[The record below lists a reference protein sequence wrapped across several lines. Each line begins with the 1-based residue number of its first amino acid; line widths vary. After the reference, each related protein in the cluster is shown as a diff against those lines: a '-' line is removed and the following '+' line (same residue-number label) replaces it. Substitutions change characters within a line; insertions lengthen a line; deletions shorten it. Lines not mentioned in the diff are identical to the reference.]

1 MPCRTIVP
9 EHTAYSGVLPGA
21 EMSTPWSGDHSLGG
35 AAALLGS
42 GNVKPPADTGPEPV
56 AGGGDAPDEPDTRD
70 APDDAGA
77 ERLASAACA
86 ASTCAS

>member
-1 MPCRTIVP
+1 MPCKTIVP

-42 GNVKPPADTGPEPV
+42 GKVKPLADTGPELTLG
-56 AGGGDAPDEPDTRD
+56 AGDGDE
-70 APDDAGA
+70 PDDAGA
-77 ERLASAACA
+77 DRAANAACA
-86 ASTCAS
+86 ASTRAS

>member
-21 EMSTPWSGDHSLGG
+21 EMSTPWSGDHALGG

-42 GNVKPPADTGPEPV
+42 GKVKPPAEAGPEPALG
-56 AGGGDAPDEPDTRD
+56 AGPE
-70 APDDAGA
+70 PDDAGA
-77 ERLASAACA
+77 DRAHDLAGADVGADR
-86 ASTCAS
+86 